1 MNSADE
7 TQPAPGPDGATQPR
21 LSAPQLAGIAA
32 SLVAGAVV
40 WAVGLPADRTVFD
53 TTLSSLTV
61 PTALFV
67 AFTGIIVIGTV
78 AAHRTWPVVHIVVAA
93 VIGVVGGF
101 YFWVVAAAWEPL
113 TAPLQFYPPA
123 SALLAGLW
131 LVPGVLG
138 GLIVRRPGAAVFTE
152 VVAATVEA
160 LLGNQW
166 GFSTIWYG
174 LLEGLGAEV
183 VLALLLY
190 RAWGLLAAGLAGAG
204 AGVTVGLLDGFV
216 YYPEFSVAY
225 RSTYVALAVA
235 SGVVIAGVGAWALTR
250 ALARTGALAPLA
262 SGRSAER
269 V

>member
-7 TQPAPGPDGATQPR
+7 TQSALGPGGPTPPR
-21 LSAPQLAGIAA
+21 LSMPQLVGVAL

-40 WAVGLPADRTVFD
+40 WAVGLPSDRAVFG
-53 TTLSSLTV
+53 TTLFSLTV
-61 PTALFV
+61 PAALFV
-67 AFTGIIVIGTV
+67 AFTGIVVISVTTT
-78 AAHRTWPVVHIVVAA
+78 HRTWPVSHIVVAA

-101 YFWVVAAAWEPL
+101 YFWVVAAAWEPI

-166 GFSTIWYG
+166 GFSTVWYG

-190 RAWGLLAAGLAGAG
+190 RAWGLLAASLAGAG

-225 RSTYVALAVA
+225 RSAYVALAVA
-235 SGVVIAGVGAWALTR
+235 SGVVIAGIGSWALTR

-262 SGRSAER
+262 SGRSAQR